1 MEIDYEKVGSKDE
14 LVALIGRLCAED
26 TSKWENVST
35 VSFLEAMAA
44 WLESSGYLYKNLKLN
59 TDSEVASWQIFADA
73 IQAATIYE

>member
-1 MEIDYEKVGSKDE
+1 MEIDYEKIGSKEE
-14 LVALIGRLCAED
+14 LISLIGRLCAED
-26 TSKWENVST
+26 TSNWENVST

-44 WLESSGYLYKNLKLN
+44 WLESSGNLYKNLKLD

>member
-1 MEIDYEKVGSKDE
+1 MEIDYEKIGSKEE
-14 LVALIGRLCAED
+14 LIALIGKLCSED

-44 WLESSGYLYKNLKLN
+44 WLESSDNLYKNLKLD
-59 TDSEVASWQIFADA
+59 TDSELPSWQIFADA